1 MMVDRIF
8 DKQKT
13 YFKSIVNGVSSRPYS
28 CVMVDNQT
36 DTSVHSQI
44 VSELF
49 CTCLSYTLPEISR
62 HTTIEAQSVEPM
74 NTNHDDVQ
82 NFTDKIHLLYKGST
96 AIEAQSFEQI
106 NSGQS
111 AV

>member
-1 MMVDRIF
+1 MIADRIF

-13 YFKSIVNGVSSRPYS
+13 YFKSIVNGVPSRPYS

-49 CTCLSYTLPEISR
+49 CTCLSYT
-62 HTTIEAQSVEPM
+62 
-74 NTNHDDVQ
+74 
-82 NFTDKIHLLYKGST
+82 
-96 AIEAQSFEQI
+96 
-106 NSGQS
+106 
-111 AV
+111 